1 MSEKL
6 IFNFKELIIFMKQ
19 TISFQLDRELV
30 EQLKTKAAEQMLTPS
45 ALLRII
51 LVQYLKSNT

>member
-1 MSEKL
+1 
-6 IFNFKELIIFMKQ
+6 MKQ